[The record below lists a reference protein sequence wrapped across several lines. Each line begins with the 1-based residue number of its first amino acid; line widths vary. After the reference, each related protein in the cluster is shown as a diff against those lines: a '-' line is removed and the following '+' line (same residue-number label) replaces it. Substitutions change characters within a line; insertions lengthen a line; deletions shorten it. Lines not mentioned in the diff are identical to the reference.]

1 MEINH
6 RVDSKERQHYLFRH
20 HYALKIKPRLLYV
33 GKLDKKGG
41 WREKAHSHEF
51 CEIMYVADG
60 HGTITIGKT
69 VYNVHKGDIIIYNAE
84 LVHEEE
90 SSSTHPMALY
100 FMGLGGLRLTELP
113 ANHLLPPGLDF
124 IYPSGKYA
132 EVYADC
138 FERMIPEFEKKEQ
151 FYAEITQNLA
161 MTMLMYTFRL
171 VNEQNKE
178 ANQLLQSNAN
188 IRQAIAYIQSHLSE
202 NLTLDEIARQCHMS
216 KFYLSHQFTQTQGIS
231 LSKYIL
237 KSRITSSMR
246 LLRETLMS
254 VKEIAEKVGFNDV
267 AYFCRAF
274 KTEVGMTPLQYRKQ
288 N

>member
-33 GKLDKKGG
+33 GRLDKKGG

-60 HGTITIGKT
+60 YGTITVGKT
-69 VYNVHKGDIIIYNAE
+69 VHNVRKGDIIIYNAE

-171 VNEQNKE
+171 VNEHNKE

-237 KSRITSSMR
+237 KSRITTSMR

-254 VKEIAEKVGFNDV
+254 VKEISEKVGFNDV

-274 KTEVGMTPLQYRKQ
+274 KAEVGITPLQYRKQ

>member
-1 MEINH
+1 MEIQH
-6 RVDSKERQHYLFRH
+6 RFDSKERQHYTFRQQ
-20 HYALKIKPRLLYV
+20 YALKIKPRLLYV

-41 WREKAHSHEF
+41 WREGAHSHDF
-51 CEIMYVADG
+51 CEIIYVADG
-60 HGTITIGKT
+60 NGTITVGKN
-69 VYNVHKGDIIIYNAE
+69 VYKVRQGDIIIYNAD

-100 FMGLGGLRLTELP
+100 FMGLGGLRLTDLP
-113 ANHLLPPGLDF
+113 ANHLLPPGLEF
-124 IYPSGKYA
+124 IYHSGKYA
-132 EVYADC
+132 DIFAGY
-138 FERMIPEFEKKEQ
+138 FERMIPEFEKREQ
-151 FYAEITQNLA
+151 FFAEICQNLA

-171 VNEQNKE
+171 VNEHNKE
-178 ANQLLQSNAN
+178 SNQLLQSNAN
-188 IRQAIAYIQSHLSE
+188 IRQAIAYIQAHLSE
-202 NLTLDEIARQCHMS
+202 NLTLEEIARQCHMS

-237 KSRITSSMR
+237 KSRITKSMR

-254 VKEIAEKVGFNDV
+254 VKEIAEAVGFNDV

-274 KTEVGMTPLQYRKQ
+274 KAEAGMTPLQYRKQ

>member
-6 RVDSKERQHYLFRH
+6 RADSKERQHYLFRR

-33 GKLDKKGG
+33 GKLDKKSG
-41 WREKAHSHEF
+41 WREGSHSHDF
-51 CEIMYVADG
+51 CEIIFVADG
-60 HGTITIGKT
+60 RGTITVGT
-69 VYNVHKGDIIIYNAE
+69 NTYNVRKGDVIIYNAD
-84 LVHEEE
+84 LFHEEE
-90 SSSTHPMALY
+90 SSSAYPMALY

-113 ANHLLPPGLDF
+113 VNHLLPPDLDF
-124 IYPSGKYA
+124 IYPAGKQA
-132 EVYADC
+132 EVFASY
-138 FERMIPEFEKKEQ
+138 FERMIPEFEKKEP

-161 MTMLMYTFRL
+161 MAMLMHTFRL
-171 VNEQNKE
+171 VNEHNKE

-188 IRQAIAYIQSHLSE
+188 IRQAIAYIDSHLSE

-237 KSRITSSMR
+237 KSRITHSMR
-246 LLRETLMS
+246 LLRDTMTP
-254 VKEIAEKVGFNDV
+254 VKDISEAVGFNDV

-274 KTEVGMTPLQYRKQ
+274 KTEVGLTPLQYRKQ
-288 N
+288 A

>member
-6 RVDSKERQHYLFRH
+6 RADSEERQHYLFRR
-20 HYALKIKPRLLYV
+20 HYALKIKPRLLYA
-33 GKLDKKGG
+33 GKLDKKSG
-41 WREKAHSHEF
+41 WREGAHSHDF
-51 CEIMYVADG
+51 CEIIFVTDG
-60 HGTITIGKT
+60 HGTITTGNNT
-69 VYNVHKGDIIIYNAE
+69 YSVRKGDIIIYNAN

-90 SSSTHPMALY
+90 SSSSRPMALY
-100 FMGLGGLRLTELP
+100 FMGLGGLRLTDLP
-113 ANHLLPPGLDF
+113 ANHLLPPGLEF

-132 EVYADC
+132 DIYASC

-151 FYAEITQNLA
+151 FFAEITQNLA

-171 VNEQNKE
+171 VNEHNKE

-188 IRQAIAYIQSHLSE
+188 IRQAIAYIDSHLAD
-202 NLTLDEIARQCHMS
+202 NLTLEEIARQCHMS

-237 KSRITSSMR
+237 NSRITKSMR
-246 LLRETLMS
+246 LLRDTLMS
-254 VKEIAEKVGFNDV
+254 VKDISEAVGFNDV

-274 KTEVGMTPLQYRKQ
+274 KAETGTTPLQYRKQ